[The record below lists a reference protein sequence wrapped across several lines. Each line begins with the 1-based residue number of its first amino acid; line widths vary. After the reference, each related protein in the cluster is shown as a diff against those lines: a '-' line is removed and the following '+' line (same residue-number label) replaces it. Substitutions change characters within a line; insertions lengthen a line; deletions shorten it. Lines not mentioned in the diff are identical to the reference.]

1 MSLRFAT
8 SEANLPKSSI
18 PFGSEFGP
26 NQVDLLTVLQMARTH
41 AGDGAGF
48 TNAIAHRY
56 GWPPE
61 TAKNTRL
68 GMQSYH
74 LFQGDRLTA
83 LGEELLALAS
93 TPERMYEA
101 FARHILL
108 NLHGLEVVT
117 AIDAMLRL
125 GETPTLAS
133 LSTYLKPLGL
143 YVPTTGTHLSKLRG
157 WLALAGVFTE
167 ERGFASLNMARVREL
182 LGLHDDAEID
192 ILAELP
198 DDQRSFLKALA
209 NMPMADIPDTSPL
222 LASDVVDYAATL
234 YGTVFNEKNLVRMT
248 LLPLQEAGF
257 ITIDKPPKATGEEA
271 GKRRIVSGKSSL
283 IFRTE
288 KFAND
293 CLIPL
298 IDRLA
303 GTGLAVRQLM
313 RKPLRDILTELAS
326 ADRNIKG
333 KALEALAFYF
343 TRLLDLEFRAWRH
356 RGKETGGA
364 EVDVL
369 VEGARLLF
377 SRWQIQCKNTETV
390 SLDDV
395 AKEVGVALG
404 QLKSN
409 VVMVITTGRLVKD
422 ARTFAEDT
430 MRSTHLNIIA
440 IERRDLAIL
449 VDSPPRIAAL
459 LNEKA
464 RQVMETKALSR

>member
-1 MSLRFAT
+1 M
-8 SEANLPKSSI
+8 PKSSI

-26 NQVDLLTVLQMARTH
+26 NQVDLVAVLQLAHDH
-41 AGDGAGF
+41 AGDGAAF
-48 TNAIAHRY
+48 TAAIARRY
-56 GWPPE
+56 GWPLD

-68 GMQSYH
+68 GLQSYQ
-74 LFQGDRLTA
+74 LLANDRLTE
-83 LGEELLALAS
+83 LGERLLALAA
-93 TPERMYEA
+93 TPDRLYDE

-108 NLHGLEVVT
+108 NLHGLEVAT
-117 AIDAMLRL
+117 AIDAMLKL
-125 GETPTLAS
+125 GEPPTLAS
-133 LSTYLKPLGL
+133 LSAYLKPLGL

-157 WLALAGVFTE
+157 WLALAGVFTD
-167 ERGFASLNMARVREL
+167 ERGFGSLDMARVRAL
-182 LGLHDDAEID
+182 LGLESDAEID
-192 ILAELP
+192 IFAEMP

-209 NMPMADIPDTSPL
+209 NLPMADIPDATPL
-222 LASDVVDYAATL
+222 LASAVVEYATTL
-234 YGTVFNEKNLVRMT
+234 YGTIFNEKNLVRVT

-271 GKRRIVSGKSSL
+271 GARRIVSGKSTL
-283 IFRTE
+283 VFRTE
-288 KFAND
+288 KFANE

-303 GTGLAVRQLM
+303 GTGLAVRHLM
-313 RKPLRDILTELAS
+313 RKPLSEILVELGS
-326 ADRNIKG
+326 PDRNIKG
-333 KALEALAFYF
+333 RALEALAFYF

-356 RGKETGGA
+356 RGKDTGGA

-369 VEGARLLF
+369 VEGIRLIF

-409 VVMVITTGRLVKD
+409 VIMVVTTGRLARD
-422 ARTFAEDT
+422 ARVFAEDT

-440 IERRDLAIL
+440 IERRELAIL
-449 VDSPPRIAAL
+449 VASPPKIAAL

-464 RQVMETKALSR
+464 RQVMDIKALGR